1 MSYMVR
7 DGVKVNSTGAGVR
20 VGLRDRV
27 GTAYLVNI
35 KSGAESVRTKIRD
48 TFRDR
53 VRDRPYS
60 KVVESDLNSNQTLL
74 MWTLIIV
81 TEALIVTFAASCP
94 GPSFSPSPFKN
105 VMDSLLPTVRL
116 PSSLHTVGTMPCAE
130 EVSLSRV
137 PMTTLHM

>member
-1 MSYMVR
+1 M
-7 DGVKVNSTGAGVR
+7 
-20 VGLRDRV
+20 

-60 KVVESDLNSNQTLL
+60 KMVESDLNVNLNSNQTLL

-81 TEALIVTFAASCP
+81 TKALIVTFAASCP